1 MRLLIDEKYSP
12 AIAEQ
17 LRTRGHDAVAVQDVT
32 GLAGLS
38 DSALL
43 TWAHERERAIVTEN
57 VIDFLQLHADCLRSG
72 ERHSGIILASN
83 AAYPGARASTLGALV
98 NALDRLLAHV
108 DRLDTDVRWLA

>member
-1 MRLLIDEKYSP
+1 VSVLIDEMYSP

-17 LRTRGHDAVAVQDVT
+17 LRARGYDAIAVQDAT
-32 GLAGLS
+32 DLSGLS

-43 TWAHERERAIVTEN
+43 TWAHDHGRAIVTEN
-57 VIDFLQLHADCLRSG
+57 VADFLALHAACLQSG

-83 AAYPGARASTLGALV
+83 AAYPRAKASTLGALV
-98 NALDRLLAHV
+98 NALGPLLTQV